1 MIRIRLNWRE
11 NATRL
16 AAKLMERLAPLA
28 IMPVIKHSEIVLDD
42 TSAAEKPQLNQLY
55 NLIPTLL
62 RESGISYRSIRVFRD
77 RIEVDDRKP
86 ARLSAEPQLFICP
99 HCGFVTPY
107 EEEYWNHVKIHYIG
121 F

>member
-1 MIRIRLNWRE
+1 
-11 NATRL
+11 
-16 AAKLMERLAPLA
+16 MERLAPLA

-62 RESGISYRSIRVFRD
+62 RESGISYRSIWVFRD

-86 ARLSAEPQLFICP
+86 ARLSAEPELFICP